1 MSTMMK
7 NHRTTAWLALAA
19 MVVFSTMVF
28 AHHGLAEFDGTWGAA
43 RTRNHQ
49 YLSRLAPVVDALER
63 GIAAAPRAARRVAL
77 DIGAGNGLHSR
88 FLAPHFG
95 TLASVDLSME
105 MLRRAPAGP
114 AALVCGD
121 ASRLP
126 VADGSIDAL
135 VLCNCFLFP
144 AEVARVLS
152 PSGVLAW
159 INSRGTG
166 TPIHLPADEVDAAL
180 PGAWEG
186 VASTAGWGTWS
197 VHWRQSP
204 YS

>member
-1 MSTMMK
+1 MK
-7 NHRTTAWLALAA
+7 LRGLYAVTPDLADTADLLRRVEQALLGGVRLVQYRNKTAA
-19 MVVFSTMVF
+19 T
-28 AHHGLAEFDGTWGAA
+28 
-43 RTRNHQ
+43 
-49 YLSRLAPVVDALER
+49 ALR
-63 GIAAAPRAARRVAL
+63 HAQAAALLRLCHVHEARLIVNDDLSLAL

-114 AALVCGD
+114 ASRVCGD